1 MNTAVINF
9 TTEPKLKSE
18 AQRVAKRIGI
28 PLSLALN
35 NYLKHLVQTKTVI
48 FSEKN
53 EIPNAYLRRVLR
65 RAEENYKKGNTSPVF
80 ENVEDSIKWLNDPNA
95 KYQNGDRV

>member
-18 AQRVAKRIGI
+18 AQKVAKKIGI

-53 EIPNAYLRRVLR
+53 EIPNVYLRGILR
-65 RAEENYKKGNTSPVF
+65 RAEKNYKKGNTSPVF
-80 ENVEDSIKWLNDPNA
+80 ENIEEDLKWL
-95 KYQNGDRV
+95 KKQGI